1 MSDWILEYFV
11 QKFILKEIVPLNDV
25 SNALIKIYIY
35 YNQYSLHLSFQEK
48 SYFFNKGCVCVCVCV
63 CVCAQSLQS
72 GPTLC
77 DPMDYSPPVS
87 SVNRDSPG
95 KNTGVG
101 CHTLFQGI
109 LPTLLLSVA
118 CFWHNLVLVILY
130 GSSRMGLCNHSWRG
144 LINSWLKEW
153 MNRDWT
159 HMPCIARQ
167 ILNHWTICEDP
178 LKCHLHCE
186 LVL

>member
-1 MSDWILEYFV
+1 MMFQMPWL
-11 QKFILKEIVPLNDV
+11 KFTYTIISTPFTYHSRRNHIF
-25 SNALIKIYIY
+25 LIK
-35 YNQYSLHLSFQEK
+35 
-48 SYFFNKGCVCVCVCV
+48 VVCVCV

-159 HMPCIARQ
+159 HMACIARQ
-167 ILNHWTICEDP
+167 ILNHWTTCEDP